1 MTILY
6 YLVLGMSEKK
16 PISAS
21 KRIAIAI
28 GIILLILVILY
39 GALLIT
45 FLINEKNNC
54 YCSFADNSLCTDKD
68 IKKLSSS
75 GDGTLENPYV
85 IDNSTFDFVCIGGW
99 YSRITVHFII
109 KNCTFTTGLEITH
122 VNNFVI

>member
-99 YSRITVHFII
+99 YSRITVDFII